1 MDLKF
6 RYINTKTGAFANNA
20 QRYEGAFAKISTDV
34 ISVQPQSR
42 RILFPH
48 IGYPTE
54 EGTYAIAINKGD
66 GASDMG
72 SFAWE
77 TFSSSSFGEAQEFTY
92 IQQNT
97 KYTSWYPV
105 PSGEFLPVHGLLYDI
120 DNVPGSYYLN
130 GMLGDTDD
138 TTLLQS
144 TSGTIKQSEVL
155 SYLHDTPVI
164 MSDSNRIWITSIA
177 SPLETKGNIGAS
189 LLGKNNIS
197 MFSRSGLYTTVAS
210 VLNNDDTAHII
221 DGETY
226 ENAKAI
232 LYGYNNY
239 TDMHKH
245 IVSPAS
251 NTHLN
256 KTFVSVRVLAG
267 HIYTDTDQWQTD
279 AFDTVVEE
287 IDRLDNAHA
296 EFIDGM
302 WKPITVIA
310 EGIELYYTGETM
322 VDSNSIRIIGAVG
335 DNSNYFNHLQ
345 SYNVD
350 PKPSSTFKAL
360 TDNGN
365 SVAIYD
371 IENSKPPLI
380 VFEPNGFYLSE
391 EFEWGYVTRF
401 TDNNDRWRYYDINS
415 NNQRKIGIADASG
428 IRGVCEDTPSQ
439 TLDGKKIYK
448 IIDRDALLYSKWW
461 IAHDNGGYNK
471 GPYQCS
477 IGIPIATS
485 DYNIGVGDMTI
496 SDRSADIYNQRCD
509 ILDLANI
516 SRCDNTRNLVPFRG
530 QENKY
535 ILAFVK
541 ISSEVD
547 PSYMAKVTDSIE
559 NGGSGYSTEQWNS
572 NIVSPGWGSYEFML
586 YFGRRYVSNQ
596 DYDMISRCNINTYH
610 PSFATI
616 HSYWTSTGSTSS
628 GSYGVDNLNKA
639 QSKYPPVGDSEW
651 RSRIARINP
660 CWPSDGYGVLDY
672 AEDQNH
678 QPTTQRLN
686 GTENIQVY
694 NCPTKDIWYTVYADL
709 NSGVPNTVQVPDP
722 WYRSEIIKMTPTTE
736 QEESDFISKRTF
748 DTKAFYSPSNPNVIT
763 FRITPPDMS
772 SISPASCKVTKS
784 KSEFISEGFTFD
796 DVRKRYTAPEHSS
809 YKIQVPAGETWR
821 SPETGKAFFAGN
833 MIDYVKYSGMTFEIV
848 A

>member
-6 RYINTKTGAFANNA
+6 RYINTKTGAFTNNA

-92 IQQNT
+92 ILQNT
-97 KYTSWYPV
+97 KNTFWYPAQ
-105 PSGEFLPVHGLLYDI
+105 SGEFSPVHGLLYDI

-144 TSGTIKQSEVL
+144 TSGTIKQREVL

-239 TDMHKH
+239 TEMYKH
-245 IVSPAS
+245 IVSPVS

-256 KTFVSVRVLAG
+256 KTFVSIRVLAG

-322 VDSNSIRIIGAVG
+322 VDSNSIRITGAVG

-345 SYNVD
+345 ATSVN

-391 EFEWGYVTRF
+391 DFDWGYVTRF
-401 TDNNDRWRYYDINS
+401 TDDNNNWMYYDINS
-415 NNQRKIGIADASG
+415 SRQRKIGIADASG
-428 IRGVCEDTPSQ
+428 IHDVCEGTPSQ
-439 TLDGKKIYK
+439 TLDGKNIYK
-448 IIDRDALLYSKWW
+448 IIDQDALLYNKWW
-461 IAHDNGGYNK
+461 ITHDNNGNNK

-477 IGIPIATS
+477 IGIPIAKS
-485 DYNIGVGDMTI
+485 GYNIGVGDMTMTNRVI
-496 SDRSADIYNQRCD
+496 DIYNQGCN

-516 SRCDNTRNLVPFRG
+516 TGCANTRNLVPFRG

-547 PSYMAKVTDSIE
+547 PSYMAKVTDSIDD
-559 NGGSGYSTEQWNS
+559 GGSGCSTELWDS
-572 NIVSPGWGSYEFML
+572 NIVSPGWGSYDFKL
-586 YFGRRYVSNQ
+586 YFGRSN
-596 DYDMISRCNINTYH
+596 MTSFCNINTYH
-610 PSFATI
+610 PSFAMI
-616 HSYWTSTGSTSS
+616 HSYWTSTGSTAS
-628 GSYGVDNLNKA
+628 GHSGVGSLNIT
-639 QSKYPPVGDSEW
+639 QSKYPPVSGSDW
-651 RSRIARINP
+651 RSRIARENP
-660 CWPSDGYGVLDY
+660 CWPADGYGVLDY

-678 QPTTQRLN
+678 QPTAQRLT
-686 GTENIQVY
+686 GVGNIQVY

-709 NSGVPNTVQVPDP
+709 NEGVPNTVQVSDP
-722 WYRSEIIKMTPTTE
+722 MYRSEIIKMTPTTE

-748 DTKAFYSPSNPNVIT
+748 DTKAFYSPSNPNAIT
-763 FRITPPDMS
+763 FRITPPDTS
-772 SISPASCKVTKS
+772 SVSPASCKVTKS
-784 KSEFISEGFTFD
+784 KSEFINEGFTFD

>member
-6 RYINTKTGAFANNA
+6 RYINTKTGAFTNNA

-92 IQQNT
+92 ILQNT
-97 KYTSWYPV
+97 KNTFWYPAQ
-105 PSGEFLPVHGLLYDI
+105 SGEFSPVHGLLYDI

-144 TSGTIKQSEVL
+144 TSGTIKQREVL

-197 MFSRSGLYTTVAS
+197 VFSRSGLYTTVAS

-239 TDMHKH
+239 TEMYKH
-245 IVSPAS
+245 IVSPVS

-256 KTFVSVRVLAG
+256 KTFVSIRVLAG

-322 VDSNSIRIIGAVG
+322 VDSNSIRITGAVG

-345 SYNVD
+345 ATSVN

-391 EFEWGYVTRF
+391 DFDWGYVTRF
-401 TDNNDRWRYYDINS
+401 TDDNNNWMYYDINS
-415 NNQRKIGIADASG
+415 SRQRKIGIADASG
-428 IRGVCEDTPSQ
+428 IHGVCEGTPSQ
-439 TLDGKKIYK
+439 TLDGKNIYK
-448 IIDRDALLYSKWW
+448 IIDQDALLYNKWW
-461 IAHDNGGYNK
+461 ITHDNNGNNK

-477 IGIPIATS
+477 IGIPIAKS
-485 DYNIGVGDMTI
+485 GYNIGVGDMTMTNRVI
-496 SDRSADIYNQRCD
+496 DIYNQGCN

-516 SRCDNTRNLVPFRG
+516 TGCANTRNLVPFRG

-547 PSYMAKVTDSIE
+547 PSYMAKVTDSIDD
-559 NGGSGYSTEQWNS
+559 GGSGCSTELWDS
-572 NIVSPGWGSYEFML
+572 NIVSPGWGSYDFKL
-586 YFGRRYVSNQ
+586 YFGRSN
-596 DYDMISRCNINTYH
+596 MTSFCNINTYH
-610 PSFATI
+610 PSFAMI
-616 HSYWTSTGSTSS
+616 HSYWTSTGSTAS
-628 GSYGVDNLNKA
+628 GHSGVGSLNIT
-639 QSKYPPVGDSEW
+639 QSKYPPVSGSDW
-651 RSRIARINP
+651 RSRIARENP
-660 CWPSDGYGVLDY
+660 CWPADGYGVLDY

-678 QPTTQRLN
+678 QPTAQRLT
-686 GTENIQVY
+686 GVGNIQVY

-709 NSGVPNTVQVPDP
+709 NEGVPNTVQVSDP
-722 WYRSEIIKMTPTTE
+722 MYRSEIIKMTPTTE

-748 DTKAFYSPSNPNVIT
+748 DTKAFYSPSNPNAIT
-763 FRITPPDMS
+763 FRITPPDTS
-772 SISPASCKVTKS
+772 SVSPASCKVTKS
-784 KSEFISEGFTFD
+784 KSEFINEGFTFD

>member
-54 EGTYAIAINKGD
+54 EGTCAIAINKGD

-77 TFSSSSFGEAQEFTY
+77 TFSSSSFGEAKEFTY
-92 IQQNT
+92 ILQNT
-97 KYTSWYPV
+97 KNTFWYPA
-105 PSGEFLPVHGLLYDI
+105 PSGEFSPVHGLLYDI

-164 MSDSNRIWITSIA
+164 MSDSNRIWITPIA
-177 SPLETKGNIGAS
+177 SPLETKGNSGAS
-189 LLGKNNIS
+189 LIGKNNIS

-210 VLNNDDTAHII
+210 VLNNDDDAHII

-226 ENAKAI
+226 ETAKAI

-239 TDMHKH
+239 TDMYKH

-256 KTFVSVRVLAG
+256 KTFVSIRVLAG

-302 WKPITVIA
+302 WKPITIIA

-401 TDNNDRWRYYDINS
+401 TI
-415 NNQRKIGIADASG
+415 
-428 IRGVCEDTPSQ
+428 
-439 TLDGKKIYK
+439 
-448 IIDRDALLYSKWW
+448 
-461 IAHDNGGYNK
+461 
-471 GPYQCS
+471 
-477 IGIPIATS
+477 
-485 DYNIGVGDMTI
+485 
-496 SDRSADIYNQRCD
+496 
-509 ILDLANI
+509 
-516 SRCDNTRNLVPFRG
+516 
-530 QENKY
+530 
-535 ILAFVK
+535 
-541 ISSEVD
+541 
-547 PSYMAKVTDSIE
+547 
-559 NGGSGYSTEQWNS
+559 
-572 NIVSPGWGSYEFML
+572 
-586 YFGRRYVSNQ
+586 
-596 DYDMISRCNINTYH
+596 
-610 PSFATI
+610 
-616 HSYWTSTGSTSS
+616 
-628 GSYGVDNLNKA
+628 
-639 QSKYPPVGDSEW
+639 
-651 RSRIARINP
+651 
-660 CWPSDGYGVLDY
+660 
-672 AEDQNH
+672 
-678 QPTTQRLN
+678 
-686 GTENIQVY
+686 
-694 NCPTKDIWYTVYADL
+694 
-709 NSGVPNTVQVPDP
+709 
-722 WYRSEIIKMTPTTE
+722 
-736 QEESDFISKRTF
+736 
-748 DTKAFYSPSNPNVIT
+748 
-763 FRITPPDMS
+763 
-772 SISPASCKVTKS
+772 
-784 KSEFISEGFTFD
+784 
-796 DVRKRYTAPEHSS
+796 
-809 YKIQVPAGETWR
+809 
-821 SPETGKAFFAGN
+821 
-833 MIDYVKYSGMTFEIV
+833 
-848 A
+848 